1 MLIKSFIKCF
11 LLVQICIIFATLPV
25 EAKTMYVTDV
35 LKVTLRTGPSIENKI
50 IKLIESG
57 QRVEVLKLGEQW
69 SLVKLFDGKEGWI
82 LNRYLIS
89 SETSNIRL
97 ERLESE
103 HSDLKTKF
111 KTIFEENSK
120 LKTDNKTLGSA
131 LLDSEKALKQ
141 VRSDY
146 ESLKASSAEFLTL
159 KSNFEKA
166 SRQLS
171 EQSKKADKLEK
182 QVAKLEFSNYI
193 KWFLA
198 GSGVLIVGFIIGFST
213 KRQRRQS
220 SLL

>member
-1 MLIKSFIKCF
+1 MLVKFFIKYF
-11 LLVQICIIFATLPV
+11 LLVQICIIFATFPV
-25 EAKTMYVTDV
+25 HAKTMYVTDV
-35 LKVTLRTGPSIENKI
+35 LKITVRTGPSIENKI
-50 IKLIESG
+50 IGIIESG
-57 QRVEVLKLGEQW
+57 QRVEVLKPGQEW
-69 SLVKLFDGKEGWI
+69 SQVRLLDGKEGWI

-89 SETSNIRL
+89 SETNKIRL
-97 ERLESE
+97 QRLESE
-103 HSDLKTKF
+103 HSELKTKF
-111 KTIFEENSK
+111 ETILEENSK
-120 LKTDNKTLGSA
+120 LKTDNKTLSSA
-131 LLDSEKALKQ
+131 LSDSEKALQK

-159 KSNFEKA
+159 KSNFEKT

-171 EQSKKADKLEK
+171 EQSKKADKLEE

-193 KWFLA
+193 RWFLA

>member
-1 MLIKSFIKCF
+1 MPIKSFIKCF

-57 QRVEVLKLGEQW
+57 QRVEVLKPGEQW
-69 SLVKLFDGKEGWI
+69 SLVRLSDGKEGWI

-111 KTIFEENSK
+111 KTIVEENSK

-159 KSNFEKA
+159 KSNFERA

-182 QVAKLEFSNYI
+182 QVTKLEFSNYI

>member
-35 LKVTLRTGPSIENKI
+35 LKVTLRTGPSTENKI
-50 IKLIESG
+50 IKIIESG
-57 QRVEVLKLGEQW
+57 QRLEVLKPGEQW
-69 SLVKLFDGKEGWI
+69 SLVRLFDGKEGWI

-111 KTIFEENSK
+111 KTIVEENSK

-131 LLDSEKALKQ
+131 LSDSEKALKQ

-146 ESLKASSAEFLTL
+146 ESLKTSSAEFLTL

-182 QVAKLEFSNYI
+182 QVVKLEFSNYI

>member
-50 IKLIESG
+50 IEIIESG
-57 QRVEVLKLGEQW
+57 QRVEVLNPGQEW
-69 SLVKLFDGKEGWI
+69 SLVRLFDGKEGWI

-111 KTIFEENSK
+111 NP
-120 LKTDNKTLGSA
+120 NYA
-131 LLDSEKALKQ
+131 A
-141 VRSDY
+141 
-146 ESLKASSAEFLTL
+146 KASKRL
-159 KSNFEKA
+159 
-166 SRQLS
+166 SRIL
-171 EQSKKADKLEK
+171 
-182 QVAKLEFSNYI
+182 F
-193 KWFLA
+193 
-198 GSGVLIVGFIIGFST
+198 
-213 KRQRRQS
+213 
-220 SLL
+220 

>member
-57 QRVEVLKLGEQW
+57 QRVEVLKPGEQW
-69 SLVKLFDGKEGWI
+69 SLVRLFDGKEGWI

-111 KTIFEENSK
+111 KTIVEENSK

-131 LLDSEKALKQ
+131 LSDSEKALKQ
-141 VRSDY
+141 VRNDY

-171 EQSKKADKLEK
+171 EQSKKADKLEE

-198 GSGVLIVGFIIGFST
+198 GSGVLIIGFIIGFST
-213 KRQRRQS
+213 KRQRRES